1 MTSLVNAQTEV
12 DIDVQIMIKQ
22 QLSDDIK
29 NAMRAKDQKT
39 LNALRL
45 ISAAF
50 KQIEVDERI
59 EIDDVRALAILDKLV
74 KQRRESIQ
82 QFQNAN
88 RHELVEQENF
98 ELEIIQNYL
107 PTPLSSDEINTM
119 IDDAIKLHEAS
130 KISDM
135 GRVMNALKPVM
146 QGRADMSE
154 VSRIIKSKLT
164 NTTS

>member
-1 MTSLVNAQTEV
+1 
-12 DIDVQIMIKQ
+12 MIKQ
-22 QLSDDIK
+22 QLTEDIK

-59 EIDDVRALAILDKLV
+59 EIDDARALVILDKLV

-82 QFQNAN
+82 QFQNAD
-88 RHELVEQENF
+88 RHELVAQEEF
-98 ELEIIQNYL
+98 ELNIIQHYL
-107 PTPLSSDEINTM
+107 PEPLSAQEIDIM
-119 IDDAIKLHEAS
+119 IDNAIKEHDAK
-130 KISDM
+130 KISDL
-135 GRVMNALKPVM
+135 GRVMTALKSTM

-154 VSRIIKSKLT
+154 VSRIIKAKLT
-164 NTTS
+164 NPDS